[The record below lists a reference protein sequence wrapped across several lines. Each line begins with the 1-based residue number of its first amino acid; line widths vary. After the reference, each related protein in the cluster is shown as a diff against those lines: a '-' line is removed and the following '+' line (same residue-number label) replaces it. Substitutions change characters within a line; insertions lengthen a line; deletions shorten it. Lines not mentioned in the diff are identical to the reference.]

1 MTPFSEFVD
10 RATNTV
16 YLPGLV
22 VSRPAQRRRKLHG
35 LGSTTSSSTTQQ
47 YETAS
52 LQAAGASANL
62 AGAIRVGSVPGEI
75 GAAGQLAASGTAIAG
90 LIAGSAAIP
99 VVGAAI
105 AAAAGIASA
114 LGVGQGCG
122 SACTNAAQQEQV
134 YEAAAD
140 NLFNVAKAGL
150 ISGQDAAALMQQLI
164 QMAQLAEASQGTKQ
178 SSSGASNAASV
189 IQAEMSSALQFGAA
203 TQPFSLAAAQA
214 AFMPV
219 NTSGW
224 YPQSLAAASQL
235 AAQILQSYASSLA
248 STSSLTGTSTAAAGP
263 QVVGSTAAATTTST
277 STGLFGLSSAAL
289 LAIGAGVL
297 LLMMNH

>member
-22 VSRPAQRRRKLHG
+22 VSRPAPRRRKLHG
-35 LGSTTSSSTTQQ
+35 LGATASPTAAQ

-52 LQAAGASANL
+52 LQTAGAAANL

-134 YEAAAD
+134 YEAAA
-140 NLFNVAKAGL
+140 
-150 ISGQDAAALMQQLI
+150 
-164 QMAQLAEASQGTKQ
+164 EAC
-178 SSSGASNAASV
+178 A
-189 IQAEMSSALQFGAA
+189 
-203 TQPFSLAAAQA
+203 
-214 AFMPV
+214 
-219 NTSGW
+219 
-224 YPQSLAAASQL
+224 
-235 AAQILQSYASSLA
+235 
-248 STSSLTGTSTAAAGP
+248 
-263 QVVGSTAAATTTST
+263 
-277 STGLFGLSSAAL
+277 
-289 LAIGAGVL
+289 
-297 LLMMNH
+297 